1 MKYSSLSALETGVM
15 SIPNKKFSVSNSKVA
30 VPYFCGSVRDRRDE
44 CWGATRNIKCV

>member
-15 SIPNKKFSVSNSKVA
+15 SIPNKFSVSNSKVA
-30 VPYFCGSVRDRRDE
+30 VLYFCSSVRDRRDE